1 MPDYTLAAAESAL
14 LGQEFLTWLWYKS
27 EARAGQFKTPAGE
40 SFTLF
45 MAQKVTVS
53 GGEGESRETAS
64 VSGAHSELTEAR
76 LGLTRGK
83 KVDRA
88 MLAFDQ
94 DGQGWSVQ
102 LRCED
107 FSLSGLKTPKVET
120 RREEGEDPDGAF
132 LEKAFLVDKVLTF
145 FDAVYAE
152 FLALRLKPEA
162 WKAEVADLRVWLAKS
177 AGPV

>member
-27 EARAGQFKTPAGE
+27 ESRAGQFKTAHGE
-40 SFTLF
+40 AFTLF
-45 MAQKVTVS
+45 MAQKVTVA

-64 VSGAHSELTEAR
+64 VSGAHTEMSEAR
-76 LGLTRGK
+76 LGLKRGK

-88 MLAFDQ
+88 MLAFDL
-94 DGQGWSVQ
+94 DGQNWSVQ

-107 FSLSGLKTPKVET
+107 FSLSGLRTPKVET

-132 LEKAFLVDKVLTF
+132 LEKAFLVDKLLEFLDT
-145 FDAVYAE
+145 VYAE
-152 FLALRLKPEA
+152 FLVLRLSSRA
-162 WKAEVADLRVWLAKS
+162 WQEEVAAFRVWLAK
-177 AGPV
+177 AD